1 MIYFILVI
9 CDGAPDVTGNHD
21 IDEYVQSQ
29 LILAVIKFLIFFF
42 LKKSKG
48 IKYNYSYN

>member
-29 LILAVIKFLIFFF
+29 LILAVIKFIYFFF
-42 LKKSKG
+42 FFK
-48 IKYNYSYN
+48 IKRH